1 MRISYRTRQFYRRLF
16 LMLISIALAALTLLL
31 CWVLWLRRYI
41 VYTPDGVRLD
51 FSLSQKWPQGI
62 TGQEHISVI
71 PPNIYYDEDEE
82 ILPPEE
88 EESRFEGF
96 YVTVDEL
103 LDNLDGTLEKILKL
117 PEGTPIMVDVKGHW
131 GYFYYPTT
139 AGCGTSGS
147 FDMATMDAFFKAVNE
162 AGLYT
167 IARLPAFRD
176 YAFAAE
182 NNSSGLKVQAGY
194 LWVDPDR
201 VYWLDP
207 MDDAVLTYLIQISK
221 ELESMGFDEVAFSY
235 FCFPDTNQVVY
246 STDRDVAVAKAAQTL
261 VTTCANDSFTV
272 SFISTDSAFP
282 LPAGNCRLYLTDVA
296 AYDVQDVLSL
306 MQKDVAERVVFFTNS
321 NDTRY
326 QQCGVIRPLYMA

>member
-1 MRISYRTRQFYRRLF
+1 MRISYRTRQFYRRLL
-16 LMLISIALAALTLLL
+16 LMVLSVVLAALTVLL

-41 VYTPDGVRLD
+41 LYTPDGARLD
-51 FSLSQKWPQGI
+51 FSLSQQWPQGV
-62 TGQEHISVI
+62 TGQETI
-71 PPNIYYDEDEE
+71 PLQRPDIYFAQDEE
-82 ILPPEE
+82 DPTPEPE
-88 EESRFEGF
+88 DTRFAGF

-103 LDNLDGTLEKILKL
+103 LEDLDGTLEKILNL
-117 PEGTPIMVDVKGHW
+117 PENTPIMVDVKGHW
-131 GYFYYPTT
+131 GYFYYPTS
-139 AGCGTSGS
+139 AGCGTSNS
-147 FDMATMDAFFKAVNE
+147 FDMQVMDAFFKAVNE

-176 YAFAAE
+176 YAFAAD
-182 NNSSGLKVQAGY
+182 NISSGLKVQAGY

-207 MDDAVLTYLIQISK
+207 LDDAVLTYLIQVTK
-221 ELESMGFDEVAFSY
+221 ELESMGFDEVAFHY

-246 STDRDVAVAKAAQTL
+246 ESDRDVAISKAAQTL
-261 VTTCANDSFTV
+261 VTTCANDNFTV
-272 SFISTDSAFP
+272 SFITDDSTFP
-282 LPAGNCRLYLTDVA
+282 LPDGNCRLYLTDVA

-306 MQKDVAERVVFFTNS
+306 MQKDVVQRVVFFTSS